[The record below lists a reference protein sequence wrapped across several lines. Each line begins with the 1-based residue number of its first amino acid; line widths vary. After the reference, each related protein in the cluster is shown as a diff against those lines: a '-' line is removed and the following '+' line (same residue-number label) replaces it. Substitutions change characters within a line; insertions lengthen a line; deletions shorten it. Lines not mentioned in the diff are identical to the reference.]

1 VLNTNHIF
9 PPSLCRCHSDF
20 FLKKNAYTDVHKHAC
35 ILLGSG
41 TRAPIAWVLLGKE
54 EVVGTSRAGHHSF
67 DARGEPPDNR
77 APRRT

>member
-1 VLNTNHIF
+1 MLNTNHIF

-41 TRAPIAWVLLGKE
+41 TRAPSRGSYWERKKLSERHARVTTLSTLG
-54 EVVGTSRAGHHSF
+54 VT
-67 DARGEPPDNR
+67 PDNR